1 MAEHHEDADIELA
14 GPRLRLLACAQEN
27 DVAGVARIL
36 QQHPELRDARSD
48 KGVTAVHEAAQRGSL
63 AVLALLRDCGARL
76 NIPNVEWMTP
86 LMVALLHGQGAAV
99 SLLLEACP
107 AAVAGR
113 NGAAVLG
120 LCVQLG
126 LPEPF
131 LRQLHAAGAQ
141 PDAVGRWG
149 GTPLHMAAERGSAA
163 AVRQLLKLKER
174 VDVDVPDCEGW
185 TPLHLAAGLADKR
198 ACSAIVATLLHAGAN
213 PEARTANG
221 HRPLD
226 VSRAGDTAAVALLE
240 RKTAAQPASAILS
253 PVAGTAAEAA
263 EQPAGAVPLALVS
276 SPQLG
281 PPTPA
286 KVGRGI
292 DGLLCLSPMCC
303 AVQCDEHS
311 DCAQSWRA
319 CCPCSPAVDGIG
331 CCCCCASK
339 AAASATACCSCCGGC
354 ATAAAA
360 TTAAISMSSCCC
372 CCTPAAAASGAG
384 SSCPASCRASPSR
397 PCRPD
402 ALLLAFCSSSCS
414 HSKRLGLWASGSSNQ
429 VVACGIRQ
437 KFEEKKTSTRPYPN
451 GHLSALQYLPANRS
465 TCLRALLAQG
475 ASHLALAQLLQTGS
489 LASSMAQ
496 LTRIL
501 QQNV

>member
-149 GTPLHMAAERGSAA
+149 GTPLPMAAERGSAA

-311 DCAQSWRA
+311 DCAQSWLWGGNG
-319 CCPCSPAVDGIG
+319 CLVQVIG
-331 CCCCCASK
+331 GVSSIPMCVQVPK
-339 AAASATACCSCCGGC
+339 AAAIE
-354 ATAAAA
+354 AAAA
-360 TTAAISMSSCCC
+360 GDGEDM
-372 CCTPAAAASGAG
+372 PAAAPALPPCLTVSAPVLAAG
-384 SSCPASCRASPSR
+384 SAIC
-397 PCRPD
+397 
-402 ALLLAFCSSSCS
+402 
-414 HSKRLGLWASGSSNQ
+414 GSGSSSSSADDAPAA
-429 VVACGIRQ
+429 VVATA
-437 KFEEKKTSTRPYPN
+437 EMAAEAAPPLPSTPAVSTGSAGSGSSSSNSQPQQQ
-451 GHLSALQYLPANRS
+451 GPLTVAVGQQHGLSAAESARLKAE
-465 TCLRALLAQG
+465 AA
-475 ASHLALAQLLQTGS
+475 
-489 LASSMAQ
+489 MAELVEEEERENQ
-496 LTRIL
+496 WK
-501 QQNV
+501 VC